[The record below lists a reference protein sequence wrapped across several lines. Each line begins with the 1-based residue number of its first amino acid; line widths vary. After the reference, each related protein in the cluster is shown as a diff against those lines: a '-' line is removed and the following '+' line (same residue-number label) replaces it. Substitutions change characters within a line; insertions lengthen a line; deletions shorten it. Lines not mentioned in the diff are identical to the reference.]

1 MNEVKIFVIQE
12 WLNSCDIKY
21 TEGIQSLNWTKI
33 MKTIVDDPEGF
44 FESGG
49 WSFLDPESDGEA
61 DDDSDDEDENFEGS
75 GEEGS
80 EYSES
85 DDDFRNNINSNN
97 LSIFKS
103 KLRIRRLGLICLFV
117 NFIFLQ
123 DRVVNRFRSFFKNFK

>member
-1 MNEVKIFVIQE
+1 MTQE

-61 DDDSDDEDENFEGS
+61 EDDSEDEDELFEAE

-85 DDDFRNNINSNN
+85 DDDFRKINS
-97 LSIFKS
+97 
-103 KLRIRRLGLICLFV
+103 
-117 NFIFLQ
+117 
-123 DRVVNRFRSFFKNFK
+123 